1 MSKFSNHEYGHKK
14 LLLEAFKS
22 IGEAFKDSV
31 DNEKFRYKPTWR
43 GTSGITLV
51 SHPSP
56 LGAFYPTRI
65 GNYGDFLQN
74 GILQDVEQLALA
86 MVKNEKR
93 FG

>member
-22 IGEAFKDSV
+22 IGKAFKDSV
-31 DNEKFRYKPTWR
+31 DDKKFRYNPTWR
-43 GTSGITLV
+43 RSSGITLV

-56 LGAFYPTRI
+56 LGSFYPTRI